1 MNTLIKILL
10 SLCISVYAIFNIA
23 TSVKEFKKDHY
34 YLGGLCMTV
43 ALLAIHLSA
52 EAILMA

>member
-10 SLCISVYAIFNIA
+10 SLCVNAYAIFNIA

>member
-23 TSVKEFKKDHY
+23 TSVKEFKKEHY
-34 YLGGLCMTV
+34 YLGGLCMAL
-43 ALLAIHLSA
+43 ALLIIHLFA
-52 EAILMA
+52 EAIIMA